1 MAKDPA
7 PPNVFQRVE
16 HHVQGRTLA
25 GLVEL
30 IPLLVTIV
38 VLVFLVNKA
47 DALVRPLAFVAG
59 EPWDFP
65 GIGLIAGIVSF
76 YIVGLVLATR
86 LGRVALRWKDAVLK
100 HMPLIKTVFGVT
112 QQVTKSMTS
121 QFNFSR
127 VVFLEWPREGMAAMG
142 FVTARAIS
150 QDKGHSLVLVYIPTV
165 PNPTSG
171 NMALVNE
178 DDVMETDLTVEDAM
192 KLVFSGGIVL
202 PDGISL
208 ARVPREQQNYELIGR
223 FQQTPAT
230 PSPRRKCGTNP
241 SGPLA
246 PARRGPGETHGG
258 PPELTPAL
266 LRRLESP
273 SAAKV
278 VLAAPLTRPR
288 PREAIAQGTQVR
300 FFSDMRLS

>member
-30 IPLLVTIV
+30 IPLLVTVV
-38 VLVFLVNKA
+38 VLVYLVNKA

-65 GIGLIAGIVSF
+65 GIGLIVGLVSF

-86 LGRVALRWKDAVLK
+86 LGRVLLRWKDVVLK
-100 HMPLIKTVFGVT
+100 HMPLVKTVFGVT

-142 FVTARAIS
+142 FVTGRVIS

-171 NMALVNE
+171 NMALINE
-178 DDVMETDLTVEDAM
+178 DDVMETDLSVEDAM

-208 ARVPREQQNYELIGR
+208 ARVPREQQDYELIGR
-223 FQQTPAT
+223 FHQTPAT
-230 PSPRRKCGTNP
+230 PPP
-241 SGPLA
+241 
-246 PARRGPGETHGG
+246 PARVQN
-258 PPELTPAL
+258 
-266 LRRLESP
+266 ES
-273 SAAKV
+273 
-278 VLAAPLTRPR
+278 
-288 PREAIAQGTQVR
+288 
-300 FFSDMRLS
+300 